1 MSKKKYLIKFFL
13 TCALFGIL
21 LSGATWKKVYA
32 QADDKM
38 SDIMELTGIM
48 ADNTGNPV
56 AQNKYVTREEF
67 AQILVQA
74 SPYAGKVKNSNN
86 YKLFKDVKQNSKKA
100 AYIQIAVSKGYMSG
114 YLSGNFK
121 PHNSIIF
128 REAIYGTLEL
138 LGFTQEDFIGKLS
151 SARYDKFNELGL
163 GKNITCGE
171 EDKLTKKDCETL
183 FYNLLKAKQKTGDV
197 YARALGYPVDEEG
210 NISYQG
216 LLEKILKGPYL
227 TKLDW
232 EKNLTRKL
240 SSYNI
245 VLNNQKLLAQN
256 IKDYSIVYFSDQTN
270 DLWVYD
276 IKVYGSLDSITYSD
290 NKPQEF
296 IIAGTNYTIEK
307 PDDMKRIMKAS
318 NIRKGMMVALLLGR
332 DDKVSYVL
340 PIQSRVAGGEW
351 QLDIG
356 FDINLGTIYKEG
368 VKITPE
374 KVNDTDIIYYSKEIR
389 TIWVYSK
396 KVYGVVDAI
405 NPSAEAPEGIVVAG
419 KTYDLKS
426 IPVNSSST
434 ISGDSEDITENAWG
448 KRLRENGIA
457 KGDNVVVLFGYNG
470 NVVDIG
476 KVNKMPVTL
485 SGYVLSIENKVI
497 KDQNKESDVKQI
509 IRIVDTEG
517 TIREFPS
524 SDYNIT
530 KDSVVEVRFELGKP
544 VITKIEAY
552 ESNNIQDI
560 TSKVLAEDIRIIE
573 INKQNYTKVS
583 EAALKEVNW
592 SIGNVVYCKLN
603 ASDEITDLILR
614 NVTDSFY
621 QYGFLKKV
629 VFPNANEGI
638 FNFQMTFDIAN
649 NETTIVIDN
658 PKWNLNLGPKA
669 IQIEDNKV
677 KDMKDLE
684 KVGISYISGKQAN
697 TGNAVYRIADDVL
710 VYFYKNGEYYKG
722 DFDDITNNSNSMID
736 GYAENLQQPIRL
748 IVVTK

>member
-1 MSKKKYLIKFFL
+1 MSKKKYVIRFFL
-13 TCALFGIL
+13 TCALFGLL
-21 LSGATWKKVYA
+21 LSGATRKEVYA
-32 QADDKM
+32 QTDDKM
-38 SDIMELTGIM
+38 NDIMELTGIM
-48 ADNTGNPV
+48 TDITGNPV
-56 AQNKYVTREEF
+56 VQNKYVTREEF

-74 SPYAGKVKNSNN
+74 SPYAGKVKNSNK
-86 YKLFKDVKQNSKKA
+86 YKLFKDVNQNSKKA

-121 PHNSIIF
+121 PAKAVIF

-163 GKNITCGE
+163 GKNISCKE

-183 FYNLLKAKQKTGDV
+183 FYNLLKAKQKSGDV
-197 YARALGYPVDEEG
+197 YAKALGYPVDEEG
-210 NISYQG
+210 NVSYQEF
-216 LLEKILKGPYL
+216 LEKKLKGPYL

-245 VLNNQKLLAQN
+245 VWNNQKMLAQN

-276 IKVYGSLDSITYSD
+276 SKVYGSLDSITYND

-318 NIRKGMMVALLLGR
+318 NIKKGMMVALLLGR

-340 PIQSRVAGGEW
+340 PIQSGVAGGGW
-351 QLDIG
+351 QQVTG

-368 VKITPE
+368 IKITPD
-374 KVNDTDIIYYSKEIR
+374 KVVDTDIIYYSKEIR
-389 TIWVYSK
+389 TVWVYSK

-419 KTYDLKS
+419 NTYDLKA
-426 IPVNSSST
+426 IPVNSFGKAF
-434 ISGDSEDITENAWG
+434 GDSEDITENAWG
-448 KRLRENGIA
+448 TRLRENGIA
-457 KGDNVVVLFGYNG
+457 KGDSVVVLFGYNG
-470 NVVDIG
+470 NVVDIS

-497 KDQNKESDVKQI
+497 KDENKESDVKQI

-517 TIREFPS
+517 IIREFPS
-524 SDYNIT
+524 SDYKIT

-544 VITKIEAY
+544 VITKIESY
-552 ESNNIQDI
+552 DSNNIQDI
-560 TSKVLAEDIRIIE
+560 TSKVLTDDIRVIE
-573 INKQNYTKVS
+573 INKEKYKKVS
-583 EAALKEVNW
+583 AATLKEVTW
-592 SIGNVVYCKLN
+592 DISNVIYCKLN
-603 ASDEITDLILR
+603 DSGEITDLILR

-629 VFPNANEGI
+629 VFPNAEKGI
-638 FNFQMTFDIAN
+638 YNFQMTFDIAN

-658 PKWNLNLGPKA
+658 PKWNFNIGPKA
-669 IQIEDNKV
+669 IQIEDNTV

-684 KVGISYISGKQAN
+684 KVRISYISGKQAN
-697 TGNAVYRIADDVL
+697 TGNVVYRIADDVL

-722 DFDDITNNSNSMID
+722 DFDDITNNSNSIID